1 MIGAWIAA
9 LAIVAVATRA
19 TDRLRT
25 SQLESILTRLPA
37 EEARAYYDRLRR
49 RLRKVAILRGL
60 TLAALVVLFWA
71 LRQLL
76 VRAPR

>member
-9 LAIVAVATRA
+9 LVIVAVATRA

-25 SQLESILTRLPA
+25 AQLESILTRLPGD
-37 EEARAYYDRLRR
+37 EARAYYDRLRR
-49 RLRKVAILRGL
+49 RLRKVAVLRGL
-60 TLAALVVLFWA
+60 TLVALIVLFWA
-71 LRQLL
+71 LKQLL

>member
-1 MIGAWIAA
+1 MMGTWIVV

-25 SQLESILTRLPA
+25 AQLESILTRLP
-37 EEARAYYDRLRR
+37 EDEARAYYERLRR
-49 RLRKVAILRGL
+49 RLRQVALLRGL
-60 TLAALVVLFWA
+60 TLAALIVLFWA

-76 VRAPR
+76 ARPPG